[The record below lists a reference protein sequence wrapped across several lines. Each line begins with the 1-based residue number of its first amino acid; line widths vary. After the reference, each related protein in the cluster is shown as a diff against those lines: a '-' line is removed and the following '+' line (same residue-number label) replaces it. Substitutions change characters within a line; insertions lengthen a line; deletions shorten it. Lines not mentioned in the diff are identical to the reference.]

1 MSETLARITREN
13 NAETAIWI
21 LGIDNKAKSIVKDFI
36 LENGMKSF
44 LLHHEELELP
54 KKVQEKIE
62 VLKRVMQKY
71 DGDIET
77 INFGDVDGLD

>member
-1 MSETLARITREN
+1 MSRALRKNIREN
-13 NAETAIWI
+13 NFETASWI
-21 LGIDNKAKSIVKDFI
+21 LGITGESKQTMKDFI

-44 LLHHEELELP
+44 LLHHEELDLTDFDH
-54 KKVQEKIE
+54 EKIE

-77 INFGDVDGLD
+77 INFGDMEELG

>member
-21 LGIDNKAKSIVKDFI
+21 LGIDNKVKSIVKDFI

-54 KKVQEKIE
+54 KEEHEKIE

-77 INFGDVDGLD
+77 ISFGDIDGLD

>member
-1 MSETLARITREN
+1 MYSDVTRTTRKN
-13 NAETAIWI
+13 NCETACWI
-21 LGIDNKAKSIVKDFI
+21 LGLKGKDKEKAKDFI

-44 LLHHEELELP
+44 LLHHEELELDDFEHE
-54 KKVQEKIE
+54 KVE

-77 INFGDVDGLD
+77 INFGDVD